1 LEIFSPSDKLEY
13 QIAEGSVSV
22 PTDAAGIISV
32 GAINYYDS
40 RLEPFSSQGPTNNCI
55 SSPSL
60 VAPDAVTTTA
70 YGNTPFF
77 GTSAAAPHVAGM
89 VALMIDKI
97 PQLTPLQILS
107 ELKMYSDT
115 DFDSY
120 INLQNMFGSGLADSK
135 FIAEL
140 DEIVHVTEMEN
151 GCTSGN
157 SIGDFRDGNSDQQ
170 SKFAVGG
177 LIVQQ
182 GVILD
187 DVTPEVIIPQWIKSN
202 AGWWANDT
210 VTDET
215 FVNALEFLIE
225 QEIINMPKTV
235 NVSEAPKDK
244 TKHEFETVEET
255 IPIPDWIKNNAAWW
269 SEDAISNE
277 TFIDSIEYLINQKI
291 IDVN

>member
-40 RLEPFSSQGPTNNCI
+40 RLEPFSSQGPTNNCMA
-55 SSPSL
+55 SPSL

-70 YGNTPFF
+70 YGNSPFF

-89 VALMIDKI
+89 VALMIDKT
-97 PQLTPLQILS
+97 PQLTPAQILS
-107 ELKMYSDT
+107 ELTMYSDT
-115 DFDSY
+115 EFDSY
-120 INLQNMFGSGLADSK
+120 INLQNMFGSGLADSQ

-140 DEIVHVTEMEN
+140 DEIVHVTDVKD

-157 SIGDFRDGNSDQQ
+157 NLSDFRDGDSDQQ

-187 DVTPEVIIPQWIKSN
+187 EPSEIIIPPWVKSN
-202 AGWWANDT
+202 AGWWTDGT

-215 FVNALEFLIE
+215 FVNSLAFLIE

-235 NVSEAPKDK
+235 NISDAPKDT
-244 TKHEFETVEET
+244 TKHEFDVIEET
-255 IPIPDWIKNNAAWW
+255 IPIPDWIKNNAGWW
-269 SEDAISNE
+269 ADGAISNE
-277 TFIDSIEYLINQKI
+277 TFIDSIQYLMEQKI
-291 IDVN
+291 IDVS